1 MTRRVLI
8 LAIWYRVVLHVLG
21 SLTAANGP
29 SRCSVGVLEGR
40 GFTAAGDIIIGGIFP
55 VHYNKV
61 FPDTPFT
68 DLPKPIVCEKF
79 SLRSYRWLQAMVFAI
94 KEINENPLLLPNIT
108 LGFAI
113 YDSCDVIPRGLE
125 GALWQLSGQD
135 DVLPGYRCRPE
146 PLAAIIGDAGSGVTL
161 PVARMLG
168 LYGYPQI
175 SYFSSVPL
183 LSDRRQFPSFF
194 RTIPSDEFQSRALAR
209 LVRYFGWS
217 WVGILAAEDD
227 YGQLGSQ
234 ILREEIQGSGV
245 CLAFSETVPVLYNLK
260 KIAKIVQV
268 VKSSTANVII
278 VFSFESY
285 LIPVMAEMARQNVT
299 GKVWIASEAW
309 STSPSLAQK
318 DQLRTLGGTI
328 GFAIR
333 RGEIPGLKEHLLSVS
348 PQWPLGKS
356 ANLNKNSDV
365 IAWGE
370 NSTTQ
375 QQKASSGDVLVKL
388 FWEEVFKCK
397 WPDLPDHMSSFI
409 GSQLTCTQQESLASL
424 DTAYSDVSN
433 LRVTYN
439 VYNAV
444 YAVANAL
451 HDLHFCKHMK
461 GPFLNNECANIQD
474 FEPWQLL
481 HYMKKVHFIN
491 NAAEAVFFDDNGNP
505 PALYDILNWQETHTG
520 EIRYVKVGSFNFSA
534 APGQDLLINENAIIW
549 NGGQKQIPRSVC
561 TESCPAGTR
570 KATRRGQ
577 PVCCFD
583 CIPCSEG
590 AFANESDSAECLY
603 CPEGFWSSEKRDSC
617 TPKLIEFLSFQEP
630 LGVVLVSLSVVT
642 SLMPISTLAIFLW
655 HHHTPIVKANNRQL
669 SYVLLCALAMCP
681 LCSLIF
687 IGRPSPTS
695 CMLRQTAFGT
705 VFALSVSCVL
715 AKTIMV
721 VIAFRASKPGSG
733 LQKWVGSCLPN
744 SIACGGT
751 LFQIMICVTWLGAS
765 PPFPENNTK
774 AHTGTIILECNEGSS
789 LAFWCMLGYMGM
801 LAFISFIVAFLA
813 RKLPDSFNEAKFI
826 TFSMVVF
833 VSVWLSFIPAYISTK
848 GKYMV
853 AVEIFAILS
862 SSAGLEV
869 CIFYPKC
876 YIILLRPQ
884 WNTRDYLMGKKTI
897 AE

>member
-474 FEPWQLL
+474 FEPWQ
-481 HYMKKVHFIN
+481 
-491 NAAEAVFFDDNGNP
+491 
-505 PALYDILNWQETHTG
+505 
-520 EIRYVKVGSFNFSA
+520 
-534 APGQDLLINENAIIW
+534 
-549 NGGQKQIPRSVC
+549 IPRSVC

-751 LFQIMICVTWLGAS
+751 LFQLPRGGGVWKHVLIAVAAPTTRRTTWIIVGGNMTYENMMSAAVTVKNGPDGS
-765 PPFPENNTK
+765 
-774 AHTGTIILECNEGSS
+774 IIWNGFYKTTEE
-789 LAFWCMLGYMGM
+789 
-801 LAFISFIVAFLA
+801 
-813 RKLPDSFNEAKFI
+813 P
-826 TFSMVVF
+826 
-833 VSVWLSFIPAYISTK
+833 
-848 GKYMV
+848 
-853 AVEIFAILS
+853 
-862 SSAGLEV
+862 SA
-869 CIFYPKC
+869 
-876 YIILLRPQ
+876 
-884 WNTRDYLMGKKTI
+884 
-897 AE
+897 

>member
-1 MTRRVLI
+1 
-8 LAIWYRVVLHVLG
+8 
-21 SLTAANGP
+21 
-29 SRCSVGVLEGR
+29 
-40 GFTAAGDIIIGGIFP
+40 
-55 VHYNKV
+55 
-61 FPDTPFT
+61 
-68 DLPKPIVCEKF
+68 
-79 SLRSYRWLQAMVFAI
+79 MVFAI

-549 NGGQKQIPRSVC
+549 NGGQKQ
-561 TESCPAGTR
+561 
-570 KATRRGQ
+570 
-577 PVCCFD
+577 
-583 CIPCSEG
+583 
-590 AFANESDSAECLY
+590 
-603 CPEGFWSSEKRDSC
+603 
-617 TPKLIEFLSFQEP
+617 EP